1 MRRLTNQAEENLV
14 TQQAY
19 LTLSEMALAA
29 HSVDKD
35 IELQELLQVETAFAA
50 NAKMLQVVD
59 EMMQEILRIGR

>member
-59 EMMQEILRIGR
+59 EMMQEILRIVR